1 MINVLDKKINIEA
14 FYLFIACTCCIYFF
28 TFVVVHNE
36 DGVTYYFCFIDFFF
50 GGNKLNLID
59 VFEFFFSFVF
69 IKFYLFLISTRR
81 MYYHVCTLPKGIIW
95 FNERIL
101 IYCEQVIGGLIHK
114 F

>member
-1 MINVLDKKINIEA
+1 MMKMGLHTIFALLN
-14 FYLFIACTCCIYFF
+14 
-28 TFVVVHNE
+28 
-36 DGVTYYFCFIDFFF
+36 FFF
-50 GGNKLNLID
+50 CGNKLNLID

-101 IYCEQVIGGLIHK
+101 IYCEQVIGG
-114 F
+114 FNT

>member
-1 MINVLDKKINIEA
+1 M
-14 FYLFIACTCCIYFF
+14 
-28 TFVVVHNE
+28 FVVVHDE
-36 DGVTYYFCFIDFFF
+36 DGVTCYFCFIDFFF
-50 GGNKLNLID
+50 FGGNKLHLID

-81 MYYHVCTLPKGIIW
+81 MYYHVCTLSKGIIW